1 MQAQLV
7 SAVRTA
13 LEPSSGPLLMA
24 VGSRLAARVRFLL
37 DHLIEK
43 IHYSHSLLS
52 LCSTMQSVFDNFWVL
67 HLNHGPQP
75 RAHWCLQT

>member
-24 VGSRLAARVRFLL
+24 VGSRLAARVRFPL
-37 DHLIEK
+37 DNLIEK
-43 IHYSHSLLS
+43 ILYSQSLLF
-52 LCSTMQSVFDNFWVL
+52 CAVFDNFWIL
-67 HLNHGPQP
+67 HLNNGPQP
-75 RAHWCLQT
+75 RAHQC